1 MTDMRAEA
9 TAPGKMIL
17 FGEHSVVYRGPAV
30 VLAIDRRARVTAQ
43 KRNDRKIFV
52 DADNLGFSG
61 YFEDD
66 VYYPARG
73 KAWRGRNLSAL
84 NMAARKTMEHLGVDS
99 GVNMKV
105 RSMIPMAVG
114 LGSSA
119 AVCVA
124 TVGAVQQLFDANLSK
139 EEISRLAL
147 EGETIIHGKPSGVDN
162 TVSAFG
168 GVISYERGLGFK
180 HYKVE
185 GSMPFIIG
193 DTMRKRST
201 RMMVENVAAL
211 KERNPDV
218 VDSVLGAMAEL
229 SARGL
234 DALLARDLAKLG
246 DLMNINQGLLSAIG
260 VSTMKLESLIHTARR
275 NGALGAKLTG
285 AGGGGC
291 MIAVAEER
299 DLSNVEKAI
308 RRRKSES
315 YRVTLTDRGVECRWV
330 EDDDANS

>member
-1 MTDMRAEA
+1 MLAEA

-30 VLAIDRRARVTAQ
+30 VLAIDRRAKVTAQ
-43 KRNDRKIFV
+43 RRNDRKIFV

-66 VYYPARG
+66 VYYPVRG
-73 KAWRGRNLSAL
+73 KAWRGRNLLAL

-139 EEISRLAL
+139 EDISRLAF

-162 TVSAFG
+162 TVSTFG
-168 GVISYERGLGFK
+168 GVISYERSTGFK
-180 HYKVE
+180 RHTVE
-185 GSMPFIIG
+185 GFIPFIIG

-201 RMMVENVAAL
+201 RMMVEYVAAL
-211 KERNPDV
+211 KERNPEV
-218 VDSVLGAMAEL
+218 VDSLLGAMADL

-234 DALLARDLAKLG
+234 DALIAKDLTRLG
-246 DLMNINQGLLSAIG
+246 DLMNINQGLLSALG
-260 VSTMKLESLIHTARR
+260 VSTMKLESLIHTARK

-291 MIAVAEER
+291 MIAVAEEK
-299 DLSNVEKAI
+299 DLSNVERAI
-308 RRRKSES
+308 RHRKGES
-315 YRVTLTDRGVECRWV
+315 YRVTLTDRGVECRWIE
-330 EDDDANS
+330 EDA